1 VSAWIQ
7 SHQSLRD
14 HPKTRRLARRDGVGG
29 IRGAVGLLHCL
40 WWWCLD
46 YASDGDLSRYDAEDI
61 AIACE
66 WAGDPDTLVSMLVET
81 GFLDDNVCL
90 QVHDWADYGGK
101 WKEKRSANARRQQEM
116 RAAYAD
122 GTIEAVRERDGDT
135 CRYCGKT
142 VSWTDKRGPDGA
154 TYDHV
159 DPNGPTTP
167 ENLVVA
173 CRSCNSAK
181 GPRSPS
187 EAGMSLIQVGI
198 KSDLSC
204 RKRESSHRFAR
215 REEKEEKE
223 EKELNPLASAS
234 ALTDEEKVD
243 RINYACSP
251 ISVRLV
257 DADLLPDSDTTNDFA
272 EWWSAYGKVGSKADA
287 LTLYRYWRQHGA
299 TADDLLM
306 AAVAYR
312 QHCEATA
319 CKLQHARTFLARKP
333 CRWREW
339 ADGEEHGSMDVV
351 GDARLQDVIAA
362 GMEWMEGSDGGLAPG
377 AVVAIEAGRGD
388 THTAGGEDA
397 RRSLPAGSVAGA
409 ERRGLHDGPA

>member
-40 WWWCLD
+40 WWWCID

-66 WAGDPDTLVSMLVET
+66 WEGDPDTLVEMLVET
-81 GFLDDNVCL
+81 GFLDDDGCL

-215 REEKEEKE
+215 REEKRREEKTR
-223 EKELNPLASAS
+223 ELNPLATAD
-234 ALTDEEKVD
+234 AL
-243 RINYACSP
+243 A
-251 ISVRLV
+251 
-257 DADLLPDSDTTNDFA
+257 DADDDVIDVDFE
-272 EWWSAYGKVGSKADA
+272 EWWGTYGRVGSKADA
-287 LTLYRYWRQHGA
+287 ARLYGFWRAKGA
-299 TADDLLM
+299 EAADLL
-306 AAVAYR
+306 AAARVYR
-312 QHCEATA
+312 AHCECTD
-319 CKLQHARTFLARKP
+319 CKMQHARTFLAKP
-333 CRWREW
+333 PKGGRARWYEW
-339 ADGEEHGSMDVV
+339 AEGEEHGAMDVRATERLAEV
-351 GDARLQDVIAA
+351 FDTAAHAFGLSGGRDDNGSRRQLTGGPTRAPQRRAHAGGGVPARELAA
-362 GMEWMEGSDGGLAPG
+362 GE
-377 AVVAIEAGRGD
+377 
-388 THTAGGEDA
+388 
-397 RRSLPAGSVAGA
+397 
-409 ERRGLHDGPA
+409 